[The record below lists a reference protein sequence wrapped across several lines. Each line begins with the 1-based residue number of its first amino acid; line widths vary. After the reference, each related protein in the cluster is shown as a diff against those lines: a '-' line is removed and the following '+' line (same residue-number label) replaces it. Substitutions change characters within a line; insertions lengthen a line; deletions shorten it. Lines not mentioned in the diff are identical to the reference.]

1 MISPVMAPAAPHAKC
16 TEGTHARRAYAVY
29 PLLASDMMIN
39 ARLLTILLLV
49 GFAGGLQAAAPSK
62 TVPDTMAQRAVACT
76 TCHGKQGRATNEGYF
91 PRIAGKPAG
100 YLYNQLVNFRDGRR
114 HYALMTYLVEHL
126 TDPFLYEMAEYFANL
141 DLPYPPPPTSDTP
154 HAVVLAG
161 ESLVRRGDPAR
172 NIPACAQCHG
182 ERLTGVAPAI
192 PGLIGLSR
200 DYLLAQLGHW
210 QNGERRAHAPDC
222 MAKIASQLTA
232 GEVSAVSAWL
242 AAQPAPGHAKP
253 EGKLPHPLPLSCGSV
268 PK

>member
-1 MISPVMAPAAPHAKC
+1 MLNVPVLLAMLLCAAFA
-16 TEGTHARRAYAVY
+16 GDTHA
-29 PLLASDMMIN
+29 ASS
-39 ARLLTILLLV
+39 TH
-49 GFAGGLQAAAPSK
+49 

-76 TCHGKQGRATNEGYF
+76 TCHGKEGRATNEGYF

-126 TDPFLYEMAEYFANL
+126 TDPFLYEMAQYFAEL
-141 DLPYPPPPTSDTP
+141 DLAYPPPPKSDMP
-154 HAVVLAG
+154 HAVLAAG
-161 ESLVRRGDPAR
+161 ESLARRGDPAR
-172 NIPACAQCHG
+172 KIPACAQCHG

-192 PGLIGLSR
+192 PGLLGLSR

-242 AAQPAPGHAKP
+242 AAQPVPANAKP
-253 EGKLPHPLPLSCGSV
+253 AATLPHPLPVACGSV